1 MRLINRVAKV
11 ALCILLCPN
20 IPPFGLNYFAQA
32 TPVSTSCLLGTNT
45 LVSSKELTLVFV
57 SYHKSC
63 YSALNYVFEASLWQK
78 NFQMQLSVKFM
89 SQEQLFVGS

>member
-20 IPPFGLNYFAQA
+20 IPTFGLNYVAQA

-45 LVSSKELTLVFV
+45 VVSSKELTLVFV

-78 NFQMQLSVKFM
+78 NCQMQLSVKFM
-89 SQEQLFVGS
+89 SQEQLFV

>member
-1 MRLINRVAKV
+1 MRLTNRVAKV

-20 IPPFGLNYFAQA
+20 IPPFGLNNLAQA

-45 LVSSKELTLVFV
+45 LVSSKELTPVFV

-63 YSALNYVFEASLWQK
+63 YSAMNYVLKASLWQK
-78 NFQMQLSVKFM
+78 IFAKCSFQSNLCPRSSF
-89 SQEQLFVGS
+89 L